1 MERLSNVT
9 IVVNVFIFF
18 FFFHQNAVE
27 SLETQCLHVILCV
40 TVHRRLRNTLW
51 TLAGITSTLH
61 YNRFTRSYSLV
72 QGTEGVQLISVTD
85 KVLHSNSVSIIVR

>member
-1 MERLSNVT
+1 MERLSNVSER
-9 IVVNVFIFF
+9 IHFF

-40 TVHRRLRNTLW
+40 TVHLSNTLW